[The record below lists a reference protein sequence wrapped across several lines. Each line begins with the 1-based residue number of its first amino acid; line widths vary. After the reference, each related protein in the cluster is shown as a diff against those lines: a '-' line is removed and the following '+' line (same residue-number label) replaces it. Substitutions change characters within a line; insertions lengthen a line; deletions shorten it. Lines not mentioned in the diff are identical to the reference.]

1 MEEVTA
7 LGNGDVEM
15 FEKVNQPV
23 FINGNAYLKGAPAFA
38 REEDNYLSEGDPQ
51 VKISVEG
58 DSVYLEMNVEK
69 DMLSIPTEII
79 DTENWEWSA
88 LWKRRLTILM
98 EIRLYW
104 IRIILEKPEKQALR
118 QDRWRS

>member
-38 REEDNYLSEGDPQ
+38 RR
-51 VKISVEG
+51 K
-58 DSVYLEMNVEK
+58 
-69 DMLSIPTEII
+69 
-79 DTENWEWSA
+79 
-88 LWKRRLTILM
+88 TIT
-98 EIRLYW
+98 
-104 IRIILEKPEKQALR
+104 
-118 QDRWRS
+118 